1 MASGKSD
8 KTRIEVEND
17 DFEEETTTSDY
28 LLVSG
33 SASSTIKSDFTSLS
47 RPNLSIRGSDFTGMD
62 TPSVL
67 SIADPETGSD
77 DVSEMLD
84 ELQLGDSLAKGNIP
98 KDKPV
103 KSGKKLCSNCVVDGK
118 QTEATHLCKSC
129 KPDGRYICHKC
140 LQSHNRWSLDHFVVS
155 LSVEDESSVR
165 SGKETNE
172 DSSELIAPQEHL
184 PYFQDEVISN
194 KPEDADS
201 SELIIPQE
209 QLPNFQDKLISNIP
223 EVTDSSELIISQEH
237 LPNIQDEVIS
247 NIPEVTDIRECLNI
261 DTREVSEF
269 QEKLISDTSKTE
281 TESNQNYRPN
291 SVEQEPDRSGTLHH
305 PKIRRL
311 RGDYY
316 GLEKDINNAQKKGKP
331 RFYDDKLY
339 REIVQ
344 DQRYKYPS
352 QTTDKSFTKYGTY
365 SIRTDADTKPCF
377 VTGTCQLQ
385 DGRIVITDSENCR
398 LKILDPNRFKVT
410 ASRKLQSNPCSIS
423 YMKEKNVVIAFAD
436 CEVAIVDILEE
447 IEIRSSFKIKHVC
460 KGLAYGN
467 GSLYVCTGHMIEIYS
482 ETGDMKTS
490 LQPISTD
497 VKIRCP
503 TSINI
508 SKNGD
513 IIYVS
518 DKDKGIVVMDEE
530 GHILNTISDN
540 VYEPNLLCLDVSGKL
555 FATEMSSCRVLKVDP
570 EIGNVKQVI
579 REVCQKDYPISL
591 CHERIFN
598 RLIVGVWQSDSIHVF
613 TCS

>member
-8 KTRIEVEND
+8 KTRTEIKNV
-17 DFEEETTTSDY
+17 DFEDETTTSDY

-33 SASSTIKSDFTSLS
+33 SPSSTLRSDITSFS
-47 RPNLSIRGSDFTGMD
+47 RSYLSIRGSEITGMD
-62 TPSVL
+62 TPSVS

-77 DVSEMLD
+77 DVSEMFD
-84 ELQLGDSLAKGNIP
+84 ELRLRDSLAKGDISKN
-98 KDKPV
+98 KPV
-103 KSGKKLCSNCVVDGK
+103 KTEKKVCSNCDVDGI

-155 LSVEDESSVR
+155 LSVEDGR

-172 DSSELIAPQEHL
+172 DSSELI
-184 PYFQDEVISN
+184 
-194 KPEDADS
+194 
-201 SELIIPQE
+201 
-209 QLPNFQDKLISNIP
+209 
-223 EVTDSSELIISQEH
+223 TSQEH
-237 LPNIQDEVIS
+237 FA
-247 NIPEVTDIRECLNI
+247 DIREILNS

-269 QEKLISDTSKTE
+269 QEKLSGTSKVE
-281 TESNQNYRPN
+281 TESNKNYKPN

-316 GLEKDINNAQKKGKP
+316 GLENDFKNAQKRDRP

-339 REIVQ
+339 REILQ
-344 DQRYKYPS
+344 DQRYKCPS
-352 QTTDKSFTKYGTY
+352 ETTDESFIKYGTY

-398 LKILDPNRFKVT
+398 LKVLDPNRFKVT
-410 ASRKLQSNPCSIS
+410 ASHKLQSNPCSIS
-423 YMKEKNVVIAFAD
+423 YMKENKVSVAFAN

-460 KGLAYGN
+460 KGLAYDN

-482 ETGDMKTS
+482 ETGDKKTS
-490 LQPISTD
+490 LQPASTD

-503 TSINI
+503 TSISI
-508 SKNGD
+508 SKNGG

-518 DKDKGIVVMDEE
+518 DKDKGIVIMDEE

-540 VYEPNLLCLDVSGKL
+540 VYEPNALCLDMSGKI
-555 FATEMSSCRVLKVDP
+555 FTTEMNSGRVLKVDP
-570 EIGNVKQVI
+570 ENGNVKQVV

-598 RLIVGVWQSDSIHVF
+598 RLIVGVWRSDSIHVF